1 MTAPLGQLG
10 GDERKKAVKKYFQ
23 ITPDERERT
32 RARHQQQAAVVF
44 IVVAGSLVLVEIRV
58 LAILVAMVA
67 LVLLLQGLGGMA
79 DYRRRLTAAE
89 PKPADQLMDRTLDE
103 DLSAAADRAMRRLGL
118 TRDDLELHSDE
129 VEPPAEPR
137 RARPRLADQ
146 GRGPLV
152 VFGPAQRAR
161 GRSGADRVWRFTR
174 YDVMVICPTGHH
186 LAIYECVLDFA
197 SGRRKDEETYEFHYA
212 DVVAVSTRTRER
224 AELGLELVYSS
235 SFAVPLHRTMTRE
248 FEIVVSSGDRSAI
261 VVGIRDDDLHAHQLV
276 LQESGIDHVTAA
288 VRRML
293 RTKKGAP
300 TR

>member
-1 MTAPLGQLG
+1 MTAPMGAKPG
-10 GDERKKAVKKYFQ
+10 SDERKKAVKRYFQ
-23 ITPDERERT
+23 ITPDEHQRT
-32 RARHQQQAAVVF
+32 RARHQQQAAVVL
-44 IVVAGSLVLVEIRV
+44 IVLAGSLLLVEIQV
-58 LAILVAMVA
+58 LAVLVAMVA
-67 LVLLLQGLGGMA
+67 LVLALQGLGGMA
-79 DYRRRLTAAE
+79 DYRRRLAAAE
-89 PKPADQLMDRTLDE
+89 PKPSDQEMDYTLDA
-103 DLSAAADRAMRRLGL
+103 DLHAAAERAMRRLGL
-118 TRDDLELHSDE
+118 TRNDLELHSDE
-129 VEPPAEPR
+129 VEPRAEAR
-137 RARPRLADQ
+137 RRPRLADQ

-152 VFGPAQRAR
+152 VFGPANRAR
-161 GRSGADRVWRFTR
+161 GRSGADRVWRFTL

-235 SFAVPLHRTMTRE
+235 SIAVPLHRTMTRE

-261 VVGIRDDDLHAHQLV
+261 VVGIRDDERLDQQLV

-293 RTKKGAP
+293 RAKKSAP